1 VRFVVLGAGGIGL
14 VLASHLAR
22 AGHDVTLVARGE
34 QLDAVRQ
41 WGIEVRG
48 LREFVVDVDAAP
60 SATGP
65 CDLLVVATKTPDTV
79 AALACVRDLDV
90 HAALSVQNGVVKD
103 RLLAEEL
110 GGDKVLGATT
120 MLGGERI
127 APGVVNFTLDGM
139 TAIGELGS
147 DGSVGG
153 PVSQRIREIAAAWND
168 AELAIETV
176 EDVKA
181 HEWAKQILQAAV
193 SPLSVLA
200 ELPIH
205 LLWSLRPFAESQV
218 ALMREAG
225 AVAAALGVA
234 PSPYEGYGFD
244 VPAILNDPWEDA
256 VRRIQDRGEALI
268 AAGNTAIVVSMLQDI
283 RSGRRTEIEETAGY
297 VVAEGRRLGVP
308 VPVLAFA
315 CDVVRG
321 KAVAADSSSD

>member
-14 VLASHLAR
+14 VVAAHLAR

-41 WGIEVRG
+41 RGIEVRG
-48 LREFVVDVDAAP
+48 LREFAVAVDAAA

-79 AALACVRDLDV
+79 AALASLRELDV
-90 HAALSVQNGVVKD
+90 RAAVSLQNGVVKD
-103 RLLAEEL
+103 RLLAAEL
-110 GGDKVLGATT
+110 GRDKVLGATT

-127 APGVVNFTLDGM
+127 APGVVNFTLAGM

-147 DGSVGG
+147 DGSAGA
-153 PVSQRIREIAAAWND
+153 PVSERTRGIAAAWNG

-176 EDVKA
+176 DDVEA

-200 ELPIH
+200 DLPIH
-205 LLWSLRPFAESQV
+205 LVWSLRPFAESLV
-218 ALMREAG
+218 AMMREGG
-225 AVAAALGVA
+225 AVAAALGVT
-234 PSPYEGYGFD
+234 PSPYQGYGFD

-256 VRRIQDRGEALI
+256 VRRVQARGEALT
-268 AAGNTAIVVSMLQDI
+268 AAGNTSIVVSMLQDI
-283 RSGRRTEIEETAGY
+283 RSGRRTEIEETAAY
-297 VVAEGRRLGVP
+297 VVAEGHRLGVP
-308 VPVLAFA
+308 VPLLAFA
-315 CDVVRG
+315 CEVVRG
-321 KAVAADSSSD
+321 KELAAGSRSD